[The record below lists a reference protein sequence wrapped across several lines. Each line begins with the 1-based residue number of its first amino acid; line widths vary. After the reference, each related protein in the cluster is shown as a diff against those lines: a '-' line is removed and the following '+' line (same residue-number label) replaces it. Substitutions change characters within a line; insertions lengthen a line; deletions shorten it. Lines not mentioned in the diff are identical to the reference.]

1 MEPKKETYDYI
12 IKALLLGDSNVG
24 KTLLIGKFIDNEF
37 SENTLNTIGL
47 DLQCT
52 SLVINKKKINLQIW
66 DTAGQEKYKSMTTS
80 YYRGVNIIFI
90 VYDVTNQESFNHV
103 KNWIADIDK
112 FAKINV
118 MKVLVGNKIDL
129 IDKRVI
135 SKEEGI
141 NLSKK
146 YKIKFFETSAMLGEG
161 VKEMF
166 ETICIDYTK
175 NHEQRTIN
183 NYNLKLQNFPGE
195 KKNCKC

>member
-1 MEPKKETYDYI
+1 MESKKETYDYI

-103 KNWIADIDK
+103 KNWISDIDK
-112 FAKINV
+112 FARINV

-129 IDKRVI
+129 NNKRVI
-135 SKEEGI
+135 SNEEGKK
-141 NLSKK
+141 LSHQF
-146 YKIKFFETSAMLGEG
+146 KIKFFETSAKSSEG

-166 ETICIDYTK
+166 ESVCKDYTK
-175 NHEQRTIN
+175 NNEKRPSENISLDN
-183 NYNLKLQNFPGE
+183 MKVKKQNC
-195 KKNCKC
+195 NC

>member
-1 MEPKKETYDYI
+1 MESKKETFDYI

-24 KTLLIGKFIDNEF
+24 KTFLIGKFLDNLF

-47 DLQCT
+47 DLKCT
-52 SLVINKKKINLQIW
+52 SIIINNKKISLQIW

-80 YYRGVNIIFI
+80 YYRGVNIIYI
-90 VYDVTNQESFNHV
+90 VYDVTNQESFNHI

-161 VKEMF
+161 VREMF
-166 ETICIDYTK
+166 ENICLDYTK
-175 NHEQRTIN
+175 NHEQRTNDSI
-183 NYNLKLQNFPGE
+183 NLKLKNLPSE
-195 KKNCKC
+195 KKCSC

>member
-47 DLQCT
+47 DLKCT
-52 SLVINKKKINLQIW
+52 SIIINNKKISLQIW

-175 NHEQRTIN
+175 NHDQRTIN

>member
-1 MEPKKETYDYI
+1 MESKKETYDYI

-103 KNWIADIDK
+103 KNWISDIDK
-112 FAKINV
+112 FARINV

-129 IDKRVI
+129 NNKRVI
-135 SKEEGI
+135 SNEEGK

-146 YKIKFFETSAMLGEG
+146 YKIKFFETSAKLGQG

-166 ETICIDYTK
+166 ESICIDYTK
-175 NHEQRTIN
+175 NHEHRTKDSI
-183 NYNLKLQNFPGE
+183 NLKLKNFPNE
-195 KKNCKC
+195 KKCSC